1 LTDAALLEVP
11 LAFGDLMTI
20 AGRLENDKDYA
31 FADRL
36 LERALSVAP
45 DQPDA
50 LHLSGIVAFRLG
62 RREEALTKIERAI
75 ARGIDI
81 RLYLRNISEVYRA
94 LGRFDDALNAAR
106 RALALAPEDPVC
118 LHNLAVIQYHRLELD
133 DCIASA
139 EKALTINAFLPGPH
153 FQLAEALLLRGEWE
167 RGWNEYQWRFDLP
180 GNAPLMPPTTQPRW
194 DGTPFDDGTLLLVA
208 DQGFGD
214 VIQFSRYIP
223 WAAGRCPNIAVAT
236 AAEMLPMLR
245 QVYPA
250 AHLFSEWRSAPPFR
264 AFRALSGLPAL
275 HGTRPDHMLGGAP
288 YLRADPARVAVWKER
303 LQRLT
308 PTASRRVGIVWA
320 GRPTHNN
327 DRWRS
332 ARLADFAPLAALPGV
347 ALVSLQK
354 GPAAAQAGA
363 YFGAAPLVNIGA
375 EITDYEDTM
384 AILASLDLL
393 VTVDTSVGHVAGAMG
408 RPALILL
415 ARAPDWRW
423 LLERSDTPWYQSLYL
438 IRQTTTGVWDDLM
451 AKAAALV
458 AGGGSR
464 DRTPSLRS
472 Q

>member
-1 LTDAALLEVP
+1 MPV
-11 LAFGDLMTI
+11 AFGDLMTL
-20 AGRLENDKDYA
+20 AGRLENEKDYA

-36 LERALSVAP
+36 LERALAAAP

-94 LGRFDDALNAAR
+94 LGRFDDALNAAL
-106 RALALAPEDPVC
+106 RASALAPDDPVC

-139 EKALTINAFLPGPH
+139 EKALKINAFLPGPH

-167 RGWNEYQWRFDLP
+167 RGWDEYQWRFDLP
-180 GNAPLMPPTTQPRW
+180 GNAPLMPATTQPRW

-223 WAAGRCPNIAVAT
+223 WAAERCPNIAVAT
-236 AAEMLPMLR
+236 ATEMIPLLR
-245 QVYPA
+245 QIYPA
-250 AHLFSEWRSAPPFR
+250 ALLFNEWRSAPPCR
-264 AFRALSGLPAL
+264 AFRAVSGLPAL
-275 HGTRPDHMLGGAP
+275 HGTRPDHVPGREP
-288 YLRADPARVAVWKER
+288 YLRADPLRAAAWKDR
-303 LQRLT
+303 LNRLT
-308 PTASRRVGIVWA
+308 PTASRRIGIVWA

-332 ARLADFAPLAALPGV
+332 ASLAAFAPLAALPGV

-354 GPAAAQAGA
+354 GPAAAQAGG

-375 EITDYEDTM
+375 EIVDYEDTM
-384 AILASLDLL
+384 AIIESLDLL

-408 RPALILL
+408 KKVFVLL

-423 LLERSDTPWYQSLYL
+423 MLERTDTPWYPSMTLV
-438 IRQTTTGVWDDLM
+438 RQTTTGVWSDVM
-451 AKAAALV
+451 ATAAGLVRAAA
-458 AGGGSR
+458 
-464 DRTPSLRS
+464 
-472 Q
+472 

>member
-1 LTDAALLEVP
+1 LSVWAIQLTDRTSLEVP
-11 LAFGDLMTI
+11 VAFGDLMTL
-20 AGRLENDKDYA
+20 AGRLENEKDYA

-36 LERALSVAP
+36 LERALAAAP

-94 LGRFDDALNAAR
+94 LGRFDDALNAAL
-106 RALALAPEDPVC
+106 RASALAPDDPVC

-139 EKALTINAFLPGPH
+139 ERALKINAFLPGPH

-167 RGWNEYQWRFDLP
+167 RGWEEYQWRFDLP
-180 GNAPLMPPTTQPRW
+180 GNAPLMPATTQPRW

-223 WAAGRCPNIAVAT
+223 WAAERCPNIAVAT
-236 AAEMLPMLR
+236 ATEMIPMLR

-250 AHLFSEWRSAPPFR
+250 AKVFNDWRTAPPFR
-264 AFRALSGLPAL
+264 AFRAMSGLPAL
-275 HGTRPDHMLGGAP
+275 HGTRPDHVPGQEP
-288 YLRADPARVAVWKER
+288 YLRADPVRAAAWKDR
-303 LQRLT
+303 LNRLT
-308 PTASRRVGIVWA
+308 PTASRRIGIVWA

-332 ARLADFAPLAALPGV
+332 ASLAAFAPLAALPGV

-354 GPAAAQAGA
+354 GPTAAQAGG

-375 EITDYEDTM
+375 EIVDYEDTM
-384 AILASLDLL
+384 AIIESLDLL

-408 RPALILL
+408 KKVLVLL

-423 LLERSDTPWYQSLYL
+423 MLERTDTPWYPSMTLV
-438 IRQTTTGVWDDLM
+438 RQTTTGVWSDVM
-451 AKAAALV
+451 AKAAGLV
-458 AGGGSR
+458 RAGA
-464 DRTPSLRS
+464 
-472 Q
+472 

>member
-1 LTDAALLEVP
+1 MPV
-11 LAFGDLMTI
+11 AFGDLMTL
-20 AGRLENDKDYA
+20 AGRLENEKDYA

-36 LERALSVAP
+36 LDRALAAAP

-94 LGRFDDALNAAR
+94 LGRFDDALNAAL
-106 RALALAPEDPVC
+106 RASALAPDDPVC

-139 EKALTINAFLPGPH
+139 EKALKINAFLPGPH

-167 RGWNEYQWRFDLP
+167 RGWDEYQWRFDLP
-180 GNAPLMPPTTQPRW
+180 GIAPLMPPTTRPRW
-194 DGTPFDDGTLLLVA
+194 DGTPFDDETLLLVA

-223 WAAGRCPNIAVAT
+223 WAAERCPNIAVAT
-236 AAEMLPMLR
+236 ATEMIPMLR

-250 AHLFSEWRSAPPFR
+250 AKVFNDWRTAPPFR
-264 AFRALSGLPAL
+264 AFRAMSGLPAL
-275 HGTRPDHMLGGAP
+275 HGTRPDHVPGREP
-288 YLRADPARVAVWKER
+288 YLRADPLRAAAWKDR
-303 LQRLT
+303 LNRLT
-308 PTASRRVGIVWA
+308 PTASRRIGIVWA

-332 ARLADFAPLAALPGV
+332 ASLAAFAPLAALPGV

-354 GPAAAQAGA
+354 GPTAAQAGG

-375 EITDYEDTM
+375 EIVDYEDTM
-384 AILASLDLL
+384 AIIESLDLL

-408 RPALILL
+408 KKVFVLL

-423 LLERSDTPWYQSLYL
+423 MLKRTDTPWYPSMTLV
-438 IRQTTTGVWDDLM
+438 RQTTTGVWSDVM
-451 AKAAALV
+451 ATAAGLVRAAA
-458 AGGGSR
+458 
-464 DRTPSLRS
+464 
-472 Q
+472 

>member
-1 LTDAALLEVP
+1 LTERAQPEVP
-11 LAFGDLMTI
+11 LAFSDLMTL
-20 AGRLENDKDYA
+20 AARLENEKDYG

-36 LERALSVAP
+36 LERALNVAP

-50 LHLSGIVAFRLG
+50 LHLSGIVDFRLG
-62 RREEALTKIERAI
+62 RREQALTKIERAI
-75 ARGIDI
+75 ERGVDI

-94 LGRFDDALNAAR
+94 LGRFDDALNAAL
-106 RALALAPEDPVC
+106 RAAAMAPDDPVC

-139 EKALTINAFLPGPH
+139 EKALKINAFQPGPH

-180 GNAPLMPPTTQPRW
+180 GNPPLMPPTTQPRW
-194 DGTPFDDGTLLLVA
+194 DGTPFDDGTLLLIA

-223 WAAGRCPNIAVAT
+223 WAAERCPNIAVAT
-236 AAEMLPMLR
+236 AAEMIPLLR
-245 QVYPA
+245 QLYPA
-250 AHLFSEWRSAPPFR
+250 ARLFNEWRGAPPFR

-275 HGTRPDHMLGGAP
+275 HGTRPDFVLDDQP

-303 LQRLT
+303 LDRLT
-308 PTASRRVGIVWA
+308 PTGRRRIGIVWA

-332 ARLADFAPLAALPGV
+332 AKLADFAPLAALPGV
-347 ALVSLQK
+347 ALISLQK
-354 GPAAAQAGA
+354 GPAAAQAGE

-375 EITDYEDTM
+375 EIADYDDTM
-384 AILASLDLL
+384 AILQSLDLL
-393 VTVDTSVGHVAGAMG
+393 VTVDTSVCHVAGAMG
-408 RPALILL
+408 CKTFVLL

-423 LLERSDTPWYQSLYL
+423 LLERTDTPWYPSLTL
-438 IRQTTTGVWDDLM
+438 VRQTTTGVWSDAM
-451 AKAAALV
+451 QRAAALV
-458 AGGGSR
+458 AA
-464 DRTPSLRS
+464 LA
-472 Q
+472 

>member
-1 LTDAALLEVP
+1 LTDRVPPEVP

-20 AGRLENDKDYA
+20 AARLENEKDYA

-36 LERALSVAP
+36 LERALLVAP

-75 ARGIDI
+75 SRGVDI

-94 LGRFDDALNAAR
+94 LGRFDDALNAAL
-106 RALALAPEDPVC
+106 RAVALAPEDPVC

-214 VIQFSRYIP
+214 VVQFSRYIP

-236 AAEMLPMLR
+236 ATEMMPVLR

-250 AHLFSEWRSAPPFR
+250 AHLFNEWRVAPPFR

-275 HGTRPDHMLGGAP
+275 HGTRPDQVLGGAP
-288 YLRADPARVAVWKER
+288 YLRANPARATAWKER
-303 LQRLT
+303 LQRLS

-375 EITDYEDTM
+375 EIADYEDTM
-384 AILASLDLL
+384 AILDSLDLL

-408 RPALILL
+408 RRALIML

-423 LLERSDTPWYQSLYL
+423 LLDRTDTPWYQSLRL
-438 IRQTTTGVWDDLM
+438 IRQTTTGVWDDVM
-451 AKAAALV
+451 AKVAALV
-458 AGGGSR
+458 SIGA
-464 DRTPSLRS
+464 
-472 Q
+472 

>member
-1 LTDAALLEVP
+1 MA
-11 LAFGDLMTI
+11 I
-20 AGRLENDKDYA
+20 AGRLENEKDYA

-36 LERALSVAP
+36 LERALAAAP
-45 DQPDA
+45 NQPDA

-62 RREEALTKIERAI
+62 RRDEALTKIEHAI

-94 LGRFDDALNAAR
+94 LGRFDDALNAAL
-106 RALALAPEDPVC
+106 RAAAMAPDDPVC

-194 DGTPFDDGTLLLVA
+194 DGTPFGEGTLLLVA

-223 WAAGRCPNIAVAT
+223 WAAERCPNIAVAS
-236 AAEMLPMLR
+236 ASEMIPLLR
-245 QVYPA
+245 QVYPKA
-250 AHLFSEWRSAPPFR
+250 QLFKEWRHAPPFR

-275 HGTRPDHMLGGAP
+275 HGTRPDHMPGHVP
-288 YLRADPARVAVWKER
+288 YLRADPARAVLWKER
-303 LQRLT
+303 LNRLT
-308 PTASRRVGIVWA
+308 PTASRRIGLVWA

-332 ARLADFAPLAALPGV
+332 ASLAEFAPLAALPGV

-354 GPAAAQAGA
+354 GPAAAQAGQ

-375 EITDYEDTM
+375 EIVDYEDTM
-384 AILASLDLL
+384 AILESLDLL
-393 VTVDTSVGHVAGAMG
+393 VTVDTSVGHIAGAMG
-408 RPALILL
+408 RKALILL

-423 LLERSDTPWYQSLYL
+423 LLDRTDTPWYPSVTLV
-438 IRQTTTGVWDDLM
+438 RQTTTGVWNDVM
-451 AKAAALV
+451 AKAAELV
-458 AGGGSR
+458 
-464 DRTPSLRS
+464 RS
-472 Q
+472 TFRQ

>member
-1 LTDAALLEVP
+1 MALAA
-11 LAFGDLMTI
+11 
-20 AGRLENDKDYA
+20 RLENEKDYA

-36 LERALSVAP
+36 LERALLAAP

-94 LGRFDDALNAAR
+94 LGRFDDALNAAL
-106 RALALAPEDPVC
+106 RACAMAPDDPVC

-153 FQLAEALLLRGEWE
+153 FQMAEALLLRGEWE
-167 RGWNEYQWRFDLP
+167 RGWSEYQWRFDLP

-194 DGTPFDDGTLLLVA
+194 DGTPFDDGTLLLIA

-223 WAAGRCPNIAVAT
+223 WAARRCPNIAVAT
-236 AAEMLPMLR
+236 ATEMMPLLN

-250 AHLFSEWRSAPPFR
+250 ARLFNDWRSAPPFR

-275 HGTRPDHMLGGAP
+275 HGTRPDHVLGTAP
-288 YLRADPARVAVWKER
+288 YLRADPVRGAAWRER
-303 LQRLT
+303 LDRLT
-308 PTASRRVGIVWA
+308 PAGSRRIGIVWA

-332 ARLADFAPLAALPGV
+332 AALADFAPLAALPGV
-347 ALVSLQK
+347 TLVSLQK
-354 GPAAAQAGA
+354 GPAAAQAGQ

-375 EITDYEDTM
+375 EIADFEDTM
-384 AILASLDLL
+384 AILDSLDLL
-393 VTVDTSVGHVAGAMG
+393 VTVDTSVGHVAGALG
-408 RPALILL
+408 RKAFILL
-415 ARAPDWRW
+415 AHAPDWRW
-423 LLERSDTPWYQSLYL
+423 LLERTDTPWYPSLRL
-438 IRQTTTGVWDDLM
+438 IRQTATGVWKDVM
-451 AKAAALV
+451 ARAAALV
-458 AGGGSR
+458 AA
-464 DRTPSLRS
+464 PA
-472 Q
+472 

>member
-1 LTDAALLEVP
+1 MSGAPPDVSLPFA
-11 LAFGDLMTI
+11 DLMAL
-20 AGRLENDKDYA
+20 AGRLENEKDYA

-36 LERALSVAP
+36 LDRALLAAP
-45 DQPDA
+45 EQPDA

-62 RREEALTKIERAI
+62 RREEALARIERAI

-94 LGRFDDALNAAR
+94 LGRFDDALNAAL
-106 RALALAPEDPVC
+106 RASALAPDDPVC

-139 EKALTINAFLPGPH
+139 TKALALNAFLPGPH

-167 RGWNEYQWRFDLP
+167 RGWEEYQWRFDLP

-194 DGTPFDDGTLLLVA
+194 DGTQFDDGTLLLVA

-223 WAAGRCPNIAVAT
+223 WAAERCPNIAIAT
-236 AAEMLPMLR
+236 AAEMIPLLR

-250 AHLFSEWRSAPPFR
+250 AQLFSEWRAAPAFK

-275 HGTRPDHMLGGAP
+275 HGTRPDHMVGSVP
-288 YLRADPARVAVWKER
+288 YLRADPARAATWKER
-303 LQRLT
+303 LDRLT
-308 PTASRRVGIVWA
+308 PTASRRIGIGWA
-320 GRPTHNN
+320 GRPTHTN

-354 GPAAAQAGA
+354 GPGAAQAGQ

-375 EITDYEDTM
+375 EIVDYEDTM

-408 RPALILL
+408 VPAFILL

-423 LLERSDTPWYQSLYL
+423 LLERTDTPWYPSVRLFRQSK
-438 IRQTTTGVWDDLM
+438 TGQWSDVM
-451 AKAAALV
+451 AAAAAAV
-458 AGGGSR
+458 
-464 DRTPSLRS
+464 
-472 Q
+472 

>member
-1 LTDAALLEVP
+1 MTDLTPPDVP
-11 LAFGDLMTI
+11 LAFGDLMVL
-20 AGRLENDKDYA
+20 AARLENEKNYA

-36 LERALSVAP
+36 LERALIAAP

-62 RREEALTKIERAI
+62 RHAEALTKIERAI

-94 LGRFDDALNAAR
+94 LGRFDDALDAALR
-106 RALALAPEDPVC
+106 VTAMAPDDPVC

-139 EKALTINAFLPGPH
+139 EKALAINAFLPGAH

-167 RGWNEYQWRFDLP
+167 RGWTEYQWRFDLP

-194 DGTPFDDGTLLLVA
+194 DGTPFNDGTLLLIA

-223 WAAGRCPNIAVAT
+223 WAAERCPNIAVAT
-236 AAEMLPMLR
+236 ATEMMPLLR

-250 AHLFSEWRSAPPFR
+250 AQLFNEWRAAPPFR

-275 HGTRPDHMLGGAP
+275 HGTRPDHVPGREP
-288 YLRADPARVAVWKER
+288 YLHADPARAAAWKER
-303 LQRLT
+303 LDRLT

-332 ARLADFAPLAALPGV
+332 ASLADFAPLAALPGV

-354 GPAAAQAGA
+354 GPAAAQAGE
-363 YFGAAPLVNIGA
+363 YFGAAPLVNIGT
-375 EITDYEDTM
+375 EIADYEDTM
-384 AILASLDLL
+384 AILETLDLL

-408 RPALILL
+408 RKAIILL

-423 LLERSDTPWYQSLYL
+423 LLDRTDTPWYPSLTL
-438 IRQTTTGVWDDLM
+438 VRQTSTGVWGDVM
-451 AKAAALV
+451 AKVAELV
-458 AGGGSR
+458 AARG
-464 DRTPSLRS
+464 
-472 Q
+472 

>member
-1 LTDAALLEVP
+1 MTDRAPPEVP
-11 LAFGDLMTI
+11 LAFGDLMTL
-20 AGRLENDKDYA
+20 AARLENEKDYA

-36 LERALSVAP
+36 LDRALSVAP

-62 RREEALTKIERAI
+62 RRDEALTKIERAI
-75 ARGIDI
+75 ERGIDI

-94 LGRFDDALNAAR
+94 LGRFDDALNAAL
-106 RALALAPEDPVC
+106 RAAAMAPDDPVC

-139 EKALTINAFLPGPH
+139 EKALKINAFQPGPH

-180 GNAPLMPPTTQPRW
+180 GNPPLMPPTTQPRW
-194 DGTPFDDGTLLLVA
+194 DGTPFDDGTLLLIA

-223 WAAGRCPNIAVAT
+223 WASERCPNIAVAT
-236 AAEMLPMLR
+236 ATEMIPLLR
-245 QVYPA
+245 QIYPA
-250 AHLFSEWRSAPPFR
+250 ARLFNEWRAAPPFR

-275 HGTRPDHMLGGAP
+275 HGTRPDFVLGDKP
-288 YLRADPARVAVWKER
+288 YLRADPARAAAWK
-303 LQRLT
+303 QRLDRLS
-308 PTASRRVGIVWA
+308 PTGRRRIGIVWA

-332 ARLADFAPLAALPGV
+332 AKLADFAPLAALPGV
-347 ALVSLQK
+347 ALISLQK

-363 YFGAAPLVNIGA
+363 YFGSAPLVNIGA

-384 AILASLDLL
+384 AILESLDLL
-393 VTVDTSVGHVAGAMG
+393 VTVDTSVCHVAGAMG
-408 RPALILL
+408 CKTFVLL

-423 LLERSDTPWYQSLYL
+423 LLERTDTPWYPSLTL
-438 IRQTTTGVWDDLM
+438 VRQTTTGVWGDAM
-451 AKAAALV
+451 QRTAALV
-458 AGGGSR
+458 AA
-464 DRTPSLRS
+464 LA
-472 Q
+472 